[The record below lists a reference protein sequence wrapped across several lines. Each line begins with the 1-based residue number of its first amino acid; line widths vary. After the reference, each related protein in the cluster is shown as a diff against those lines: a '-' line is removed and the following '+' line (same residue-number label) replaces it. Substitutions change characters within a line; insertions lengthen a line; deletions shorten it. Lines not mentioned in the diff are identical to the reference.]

1 MATQEV
7 FTRKSSGLIRVMS
20 PFSAFVYNVLTMGL
34 IFPWVFLQAPAA
46 FPGSNLWLGILI
58 CTFFQTF
65 VSFSITFLAAAM
77 PRSGGDYI
85 FQSRILGGATGFTS
99 VMSGFVIWILQW
111 VALSG
116 WLFATL
122 GLAPMFLALGVK
134 LNSPALLHFGLW
146 CQSAWGVIIISIIL
160 AGFTAWFLVTG
171 FKNYVV
177 VQWFLFGAVIIAFL
191 IVLGVLAATK
201 THIFGQ
207 KFNAFMSELY
217 RMEGH
222 KPVADA
228 YHSIIN
234 EVKATGF
241 NVKPAFSLLATLG
254 VAPIAWMSIQWST
267 YSVEQGSEIK
277 NADSFNNQFWIL
289 VGSLWFTGI
298 LLALQGYF
306 FQKAVGQQ
314 FLVSASA
321 EYWPYTKVATYTLGD
336 IQPFPSILVMAI
348 SSPIIIM
355 LIGIGYMANSFQV
368 TCNCYIGMTRD
379 MVAMALDRTL
389 PEWVSRVHPRLH
401 TPVNA
406 HLAYFLGSILWIFA
420 YNLIPVWG
428 TWTLGVSFACGYV
441 FILSA
446 LSAALFPYKAPS
458 IYQASPGAK
467 YGKLVVW
474 TGTIGFIFAGA
485 MVVSFIFVE
494 PLGLSFIGPGGW
506 KPALLVILI
515 ILGSYFWYVGSK
527 AYHSKRG
534 IDITLAFKEI
544 PPE

>member
-7 FTRKSSGLIRVMS
+7 FVRKSSGLIRVMS

-34 IFPWVFLQAPAA
+34 IFPWVYAQAPGG
-46 FPGSNLWLGILI
+46 FPGSSLWLGILI

-65 VSFSITFLAAAM
+65 VSFSIVFLASGM

-85 FQSRILGGATGFTS
+85 FQSRIMGGAFGFTS

-116 WLFATL
+116 WLFAAL
-122 GLAPMFLALGVK
+122 GFAPMFMTLGVK
-134 LNSPALLHFGLW
+134 LNSPALLNFGLF
-146 CQSAWGVIIISIIL
+146 CNTAWGIIIISIIL
-160 AGFTAWFLVTG
+160 AAFTAGFLVSG

-177 VQWFLFGAVIIAFL
+177 VQWFLFGAVLLAFV
-191 IVLGVLAATK
+191 IVLVVLAVTRTEA
-201 THIFGQ
+201 FAA
-207 KFNAFMSELY
+207 KFNDFMAKFMTMQGEPASANTFQA
-217 RMEGH
+217 
-222 KPVADA
+222 VVD
-228 YHSIIN
+228 

-241 NVKPAFSLLATLG
+241 NTLPRFSFLATLA

-277 NADSFNNQFWIL
+277 GGDSFRNQFWIL

-298 LLALQGYF
+298 LLALQGVF
-306 FQKAVGQQ
+306 LQKAMGKE
-314 FLVSASA
+314 FLTAMSA
-321 EYWPYTKVATYTLGD
+321 EYYGFAGVETYSLGVV
-336 IQPFPSILVMAI
+336 QALPSVFVMML
-348 SSPIIIM
+348 SNPIIVI

-389 PEWVSRVHPRLH
+389 PEWISRVHPRLH

-406 HLAYFLGSILWIFA
+406 HLAYFIGAFFWIFA
-420 YNLIPVWG
+420 YNLVPVWG

-441 FILSA
+441 FVFTA
-446 LSAALFPYKAPS
+446 LSAALFPYRAPS
-458 IYQASPGAK
+458 IFQASPGAK
-467 YGKLVVW
+467 FGKTVVW
-474 TGTIGFIFAGA
+474 TGIVGFLFCGV
-485 MVVSFIFVE
+485 MVISFLFVE
-494 PLGLSFIGPGGW
+494 NLGLAFFVPGGW
-506 KPALLVILI
+506 KPAVLIILVILVSLFWY
-515 ILGSYFWYVGSK
+515 LGSR

-534 IDITLAFKEI
+534 IDIKLAFKEI

>member
-1 MATQEV
+1 MATQEI

-34 IFPWVFLQAPAA
+34 IFPWVFMQAPGG

-65 VSFSITFLAAAM
+65 VSLAITFLASAM

-85 FQSRILGGATGFTS
+85 FQSRILGGAFGYTS

-116 WLFATL
+116 WLFAAL
-122 GLAPMFLALGVK
+122 GMAPLFMTLGVK
-134 LNSPALLHFGLW
+134 LGSPALLNFGLF
-146 CQSAWGVIIISIIL
+146 CNSAWGIIIISIVL
-160 AGFTAWFLVTG
+160 AGFTAAFLVSG

-177 VQWFLFGAVIIAFL
+177 VQWFLFGAVLLAFF
-191 IVLGVLAATK
+191 IVLVVLAATK
-201 THIFGQ
+201 TEVFAA
-207 KFNAFMSELY
+207 KFNEFMAKFMS
-217 RMEGH
+217 MQGAEGS
-222 KPVADA
+222 ANTYQA
-228 YHSIIN
+228 IID

-241 NVKPAFSLLATLG
+241 NTVPKFSFLATLA

-277 NADSFNNQFWIL
+277 GGDSFRNQFWIL
-289 VGSLWFTGI
+289 VGSL
-298 LLALQGYF
+298 A
-306 FQKAVGQQ
+306 
-314 FLVSASA
+314 ASA
-321 EYWPYTKVATYTLGD
+321 EYYAYAGVETYSLGVINPY
-336 IQPFPSILVMAI
+336 PSVLVMML
-348 SSPIIIM
+348 SNPIIVI

-406 HLAYFLGSILWIFA
+406 HLAYFIGAFFWIFA

-441 FILSA
+441 FVFSA

-458 IYQASPGAK
+458 IFQASPGSK

-474 TGTIGFIFAGA
+474 SGAIGFVFCIA
-485 MVVSFIFVE
+485 MVLSFIFVQN
-494 PLGLSFIGPGGW
+494 LGLSFIAPGGW
-506 KPALLVILI
+506 KPALLIVLVVLVSLFWY
-515 ILGSYFWYVGSK
+515 LGSKNF
-527 AYHSKRG
+527 HMKRG

>member
-34 IFPWVFLQAPAA
+34 IFPWAFLQSPAA
-46 FPGSNLWLGILI
+46 FPGSSLWLGIMI

-65 VSFSITFLAAAM
+65 VSLAITFLASAM

-85 FQSRILGGATGFTS
+85 FQSRILGGAFGFTS

-122 GLAPMFLALGVK
+122 GMAPMFLVLGVK
-134 LNSPALLHFGLW
+134 LNSPALLNFGLW
-146 CQSAWGVIIISIIL
+146 SQSAWGVIIISIVL
-160 AGFTAWFLVTG
+160 AGFTAAFLVSG

-177 VQWFLFGAVIIAFL
+177 VQWFLFGAVILAFV
-191 IVLGVLAATK
+191 IVLVVLAITRTEVFAS
-201 THIFGQ
+201 
-207 KFNAFMSELY
+207 KFNAFMAELY
-217 RMEGH
+217 RMEGN
-222 KPVADA
+222 KPLADTYRA
-228 YHSIIN
+228 VIN

-241 NVKPAFSLLATLG
+241 NTVPSFSLLATLG

-277 NADSFNNQFWIL
+277 NGDSFKNQFWIL

-298 LLALQGYF
+298 LLALQGAF
-306 FQKAVGQQ
+306 FQKAVGQEW
-314 FLVSASA
+314 LVAASA
-321 EYWPYTKVATYTLGD
+321 EYWPYTQVATYSLAD
-336 IQPFPSILVMAI
+336 IQPFPSILVMML
-348 SSPIIIM
+348 SNPIIVI

-389 PEWVSRVHPRLH
+389 PEWISRVHPRLH

-406 HLAYFLGSILWIFA
+406 HLAYFIGAFFWILA

-441 FILSA
+441 FVFSA

-458 IYQASPGAK
+458 IFQSSPGAR

-474 TGTIGFIFAGA
+474 AGTIGFVFCMI
-485 MVVSFIFVE
+485 MVLAFIFVK
-494 PLGLSFIGPGGW
+494 PLGISFIGPGGW
-506 KPALLVILI
+506 KPASLVILI
-515 ILGSYFWYVGSK
+515 ILVSYFWYIGSRK
-527 AYHSKRG
+527 YHAKRG

>member
-7 FTRKSSGLIRVMS
+7 FVRKSSGLIRVMS

-34 IFPWVFLQAPAA
+34 IFPWVFAHAPGG
-46 FPGSNLWLGILI
+46 FPGSSLWLGILI

-65 VSFSITFLAAAM
+65 VSFSIVFLASGM

-85 FQSRILGGATGFTS
+85 FQSRIMGGAFGFTS

-116 WLFATL
+116 WLFAAL
-122 GLAPMFLALGVK
+122 GFAPMFMTLGVK
-134 LNSPALLHFGLW
+134 LNSPALLNFGLF
-146 CQSAWGVIIISIIL
+146 CNTAWGTIIISIIL
-160 AGFTAWFLVTG
+160 AAFTAGFLVSG

-177 VQWFLFGAVIIAFL
+177 VQWFLFGVVLLAFVIVLVVLAVTKTEAFAAKFNDFMSRFAAMQGEGGNSNTYQAVI
-191 IVLGVLAATK
+191 
-201 THIFGQ
+201 
-207 KFNAFMSELY
+207 
-217 RMEGH
+217 
-222 KPVADA
+222 D
-228 YHSIIN
+228 
-234 EVKATGF
+234 EVRATGF
-241 NVKPAFSLLATLG
+241 NTLPRFSFLATLA

-277 NADSFNNQFWIL
+277 GGDSFRNQFWIL

-298 LLALQGYF
+298 LLALQGAF
-306 FQKAVGQQ
+306 FQKAIGKE
-314 FLVSASA
+314 FLTAMSA
-321 EYWPYTKVATYTLGD
+321 EFYAFAGVETYSLGV
-336 IQPFPSILVMAI
+336 IQAYPSVFTMMLVH
-348 SSPIIIM
+348 PIIVI

-389 PEWVSRVHPRLH
+389 PEWISRVHPRLH

-406 HLAYFLGSILWIFA
+406 HLAYFIGAFFWIFA
-420 YNLIPVWG
+420 YNLVPVWG

-441 FILSA
+441 FVFTA
-446 LSAALFPYKAPS
+446 LSAALFPYRAPS
-458 IYQASPGAK
+458 IFQASPGAK
-467 YGKLVVW
+467 FGKTVVW
-474 TGTIGFIFAGA
+474 TGIVGFLFCGV
-485 MVVSFIFVE
+485 MVISFLFVQN
-494 PLGLSFIGPGGW
+494 LGLAFFVPGGW
-506 KPALLVILI
+506 QPAVLIVLVILVS
-515 ILGSYFWYVGSK
+515 LFWYLGSK
-527 AYHSKRG
+527 AYHGKRG